1 MNKITTVKRTINYFE
16 LTPILNDGMSTS
28 DFTAVFNQIIS
39 LSKTKSSER
48 FVINN
53 EKQLYLTEI
62 KFDSTLK
69 RISGKLLNIR
79 MEDFPELMN
88 TADDAIRDIEAKDEE
103 GIIETSHFILSYS
116 KDPLVLSLEFNQ
128 YGPKINDFV
137 YYLEHFLN
145 KAAVSSKVNAKAF
158 VRDDLDKYKRRINRV
173 SSVIAKV
180 HKDNI
185 KRINEFDKDLF
196 DAIETA
202 SNISEAEYVTLQ
214 LKYDYRKLPDT
225 PKIRGKILNVI
236 NKLISN
242 KNTHS
247 VFNRFIVEAEDSDRN
262 NKLKEFDLLNIWI
275 KTQIKV
281 EKKPKSRVIVSSDIF
296 TKMGNELLKEFPSR

>member
-1 MNKITTVKRTINYFE
+1 MDKITTVKRTINYFE
-16 LTPILNDGMSTS
+16 LYPVLNEGKSS
-28 DFTAVFNQIIS
+28 KDFTDVFNQIIN
-39 LSKTKSSER
+39 LSKTKSKER
-48 FVINN
+48 FVLNN

-62 KFDSTLK
+62 KFDASLK

-88 TADDAIRDIEAKDEE
+88 TADDEIRDIEAKDEE
-103 GIIETSHFILSYS
+103 GIIETSHFILSYA
-116 KDPLVLSLEFNQ
+116 KDPLILSLEFNQ

-137 YYLEHFLN
+137 FYLEHFLII
-145 KAAVSSKVNAKAF
+145 ASVSSKIESKAF
-158 VRDDLDKYKRRINRV
+158 VRDDLEKYKNRINRV

-180 HKDNI
+180 HKDNV

-202 SNISEAEYVTLQ
+202 ANISEAEYVTLQ
-214 LKYDYRKLPDT
+214 LKYEYRQLPDT
-225 PKIRGKILNVI
+225 PKIRNKIINVI

-242 KNTHS
+242 KNSHS
-247 VFNRFIVEAEDSDRN
+247 VFSRFIVVAEDSERS
-262 NKLKEFDLLNIWI
+262 NKLKDFDLLNIWI

-281 EKKPKSRVIVSSDIF
+281 EKKPKSRVIVSADIF
-296 TKMGNELLKEFPSR
+296 SKMGNELAKEFNGR